1 MKEKWKR
8 ISIALTER
16 EIDML
21 KVAKKY
27 FGLNNREILM
37 GTIGVIWDSITKK
50 YKKEYGKKWEKHQK
64 KIKEKILK
72 NKLSPGKK
80 IIRQKLKI
88 G

>member
-8 ISIALTER
+8 ISIALTEK

-37 GTIGVIWDSITKK
+37 GAIGVIWDSIPKK
-50 YKKEYGKKWEKHQK
+50 YKKEYEKQWEKHQK

-72 NKLSPGKK
+72 NKLSSHKK
-80 IIRQKLKI
+80 LDKNKK
-88 G
+88 